1 MYKTVKNFLLLN
13 HYVSAMK
20 SPHTMNHVHMDF
32 MSSVTQAA
40 ASTGVEV
47 TRYIATYCIYTLPG
61 PTVCDNNHNTRCLTK
76 THWNV
81 CDFILVFSDDF
92 CCTCDMNSTDKCL
105 FKSVIE

>member
-1 MYKTVKNFLLLN
+1 MYKTVKNFSLLN

-20 SPHTMNHVHMDF
+20 SPHIMNHVHMDF
-32 MSSVTQAA
+32 MSNVTQAA

-61 PTVCDNNHNTRCLTK
+61 PTVLGSHHNTRCLTK